1 MAEYPHVH
9 TSRGLR
15 EEAERCFHLAAQASD
30 KRLHDELLAYGK
42 ELIGRAEKMETMEK
56 AVAKTAGE

>member
-1 MAEYPHVH
+1 MTEYPHVH

-15 EEAERCFHLAAQASD
+15 EEAERCFRFAAQASD

-42 ELIGRAEKMETMEK
+42 ELIGRAEKMEAMEK
-56 AVAKTAGE
+56 AAAKSAGE

>member
-1 MAEYPHVH
+1 
-9 TSRGLR
+9 
-15 EEAERCFHLAAQASD
+15 LAAQASD